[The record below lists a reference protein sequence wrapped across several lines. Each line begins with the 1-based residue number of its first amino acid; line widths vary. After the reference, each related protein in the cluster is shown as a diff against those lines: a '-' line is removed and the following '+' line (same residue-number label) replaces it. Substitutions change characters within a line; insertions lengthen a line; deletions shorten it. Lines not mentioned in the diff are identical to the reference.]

1 MRIVRTFRL
10 ALAAAV
16 VIPPLVG
23 AQAASKSPRGFD
35 DSWFWGIK
43 GGSTMFT
50 TGAAGDAKVSAPT
63 VGAEWV
69 ITRSRVAAYLSVEQA
84 FFDNTAA
91 VFDITSA
98 GSARA
103 VNISDLRSYNA
114 GMYFYPL
121 RYGNL
126 RPYAGLGLAINVIQN
141 ADPQGTYP
149 SESAQET
156 VFTSVDE
163 QSSRVSA
170 KFTLGSQDQLQRVSV
185 FAQAATLPT
194 RRNFLINGAANTFVL
209 EAGLRFNLLG
219 AIEKLQ

>member
-16 VIPPLVG
+16 LPALAG
-23 AQAASKSPRGFD
+23 AQVTSKAPRGFD
-35 DSWFWGIK
+35 DSWYWGIK
-43 GGSTMFT
+43 GGATMFT
-50 TGAAGDAKVSAPT
+50 TGLSGDSKVSAPT

-69 ITRSRVAAYLSVEQA
+69 ITRTRVAAYLSMQQA

-91 VFDITSA
+91 VFDASA
-98 GSARA
+98 SGSVRP
-103 VNISDLRSYNA
+103 VSIGDLRSYNA
-114 GMYFYPL
+114 GMFFYPV
-121 RYGNL
+121 RFGEL
-126 RPYAGLGLAINVIQN
+126 RPYAGLGLSINVIQN
-141 ADPQGTYP
+141 AEPLGTYS
-149 SESAQET
+149 SEDAQNA
-156 VFTSVDE
+156 VFASVDD

-170 KFTLGSQDQLQRVSV
+170 QFTLGAQYEVQRFAL

-209 EAGLRFNLLG
+209 EAGLRFNLVG